1 MKLKKTFR
9 WFLATFLML
18 ISTPVFAES
27 TKGNPQ
33 TDFCTNPRIKTMF
46 KIGGTFI
53 YIMKVLIPVVIIVLG
68 SVDLFK
74 AFLSGD
80 EKDVST
86 ATQSLIKRFVIGI
99 VIFFV
104 PTVIKTIFNIV
115 DGSKEDKT
123 SGWIFDS
130 ECYNCLFDPY
140 ASCNIPKSTKSTADK
155 ETAERS
161 ESSGAGGS
169 SFSGGGSDASGAGTG
184 GGTR

>member
-33 TDFCTNPRIKTMF
+33 TDFCSNPRIKTMF

-86 ATQSLIKRFVIGI
+86 ATQSLLKRFAIGI
-99 VIFFV
+99 VIFFI
-104 PTVIKTIFNIV
+104 PTVIRTLFNVV
-115 DGSKEDKT
+115 DSAKEDKT

-130 ECYNCLFDPY
+130 ECYNCLLDPFG
-140 ASCNIPKSTKSTADK
+140 SCNLPDELAL
-155 ETAERS
+155 
-161 ESSGAGGS
+161 ESIKP
-169 SFSGGGSDASGAGTG
+169 TG
-184 GGTR
+184 EEVR